1 MWLVALGYAGA
12 LVAATGLLF
21 MRHLQELR
29 YPIDAQ
35 GGMWAGGDLF
45 LYVFIAGLFMVPTIF
60 LILVTAKFE
69 GFYTGFS
76 KFQLVLSLSAPVCLI
91 VVYLGENHVGEGLLN
106 LCLFR
111 LLWVPF
117 ILVGMGISRL
127 AARFDRAKKLVS
139 YALLTESLTF
149 VIAIALFV
157 HSWLG
162 PKPH

>member
-1 MWLVALGYAGA
+1 MWLVALGYA
-12 LVAATGLLF
+12 AAFVIAAGLLF
-21 MRHLQELR
+21 VRHLQELR

-35 GGMWAGGDLF
+35 GGMWAAGDFF
-45 LYVFIAGLFMVPTIF
+45 LYIFIAGLFMIPTIF

-69 GFYTGFS
+69 GFFTGYS
-76 KFQLVLSLSAPVCLI
+76 KFLLVFSLSAPVCLL
-91 VVYLGENHVGEGLLN
+91 VVYLGENHVREGLLS
-106 LCLFR
+106 LCLYR